1 MARGHVILSH
11 GLESGPEATKVSALA
26 QVAESLGWTHE
37 RPDYRD
43 LDAGRRPEDLL
54 ARVDRL
60 RERALAVQGPL
71 VLAGS
76 SMGAFISGEVASA
89 IAGRAWPPQADGAR
103 PDRPV
108 LLGLFLMAP
117 PIAMPGWWDTPL
129 RAPADL
135 PIAVVHGWDDEL
147 IPAQAVIDWC
157 AARKAELRLV
167 DDSHR
172 LAAHV
177 ESSAM
182 AFGELLRKV
191 AA

>member
-26 QVAESLGWTHE
+26 QVAEALGWTHE

-43 LDAGRRPEDLL
+43 LDAGRRPEDIA
-54 ARVDRL
+54 ARVARL
-60 RERALAVQGPL
+60 QARADACPGPL

-76 SMGAFISGEVASA
+76 SMGAFISGEVAWQLAARGAGVSPVGSA
-89 IAGRAWPPQADGAR
+89 
-103 PDRPV
+103 

-117 PIAMPGWWDTPL
+117 PIAMPGWWPTPL
-129 RAPADL
+129 RVPQAL
-135 PIAVVHGWDDEL
+135 PTLVVHGWDDEL
-147 IPAQAVIDWC
+147 IPAAAVIDWC
-157 AARKAELRLV
+157 AARKAEVRLV

-177 ESSAM
+177 EYSAR
-182 AFGELLRKV
+182 AFADFLKRV
-191 AA
+191 DA

>member
-26 QVAESLGWTHE
+26 RVAASLGWTHE

-43 LDAGRRPEDLL
+43 LDAGRRPEDVA
-54 ARVDRL
+54 ARVARL
-60 RERALAVQGPL
+60 RERAAQVQGPM

-76 SMGAFISGEVASA
+76 SMGAFISGEVAIAIGKAASA
-89 IAGRAWPPQADGAR
+89 ETSHPSAR
-103 PDRPV
+103 

-117 PIAMPGWWDTPL
+117 PIAMPGWWATPL
-129 RAPADL
+129 RVPEGL
-135 PIAVVHGWDDEL
+135 PTLVVHGWDDEL

-157 AARKAELRLV
+157 AERKAELRLV

-177 ESSAM
+177 EYSAR
-182 AFGELLRKV
+182 AFAELLQRV

>member
-26 QVAESLGWTHE
+26 QVAASLGWTHE

-43 LDAGRRPEDLL
+43 LDAGRRPEDIA
-54 ARVDRL
+54 ARVARL
-60 RERALAVQGPL
+60 RERAAQAQGPL

-89 IAGRAWPPQADGAR
+89 LESPN
-103 PDRPV
+103 
-108 LLGLFLMAP
+108 LHGLFLMAP

-129 RAPADL
+129 RTPAHV
-135 PIAVVHGWDDEL
+135 PTTVVHGWDDEL

-157 AARKAELRLV
+157 APRRVELRLV

-177 ESSAM
+177 EYSAR
-182 AFGELLRKV
+182 AFGELLQKV

>member
-26 QVAESLGWTHE
+26 QVAEHLGWTHE
-37 RPDYRD
+37 RPDCRD
-43 LDAGRRPEDLL
+43 LDAGRRPEDIAARVARLQAL
-54 ARVDRL
+54 AR
-60 RERALAVQGPL
+60 AHTGPL

-76 SMGAFISGEVASA
+76 SMGAFISGEVAGHL
-89 IAGRAWPPQADGAR
+89 AGSGDGASSTG
-103 PDRPV
+103 PT

-117 PIAMPGWWDTPL
+117 PIAMPGWWPTPL
-129 RAPADL
+129 QAPASL
-135 PIAVVHGWDDEL
+135 PTMVVHGWDDEL
-147 IPAQAVIDWC
+147 IPAAAVIDWC

-177 ESSAM
+177 EYSAS
-182 AFGELLRKV
+182 AFADLLKRV
-191 AA
+191 DA

>member
-26 QVAESLGWTHE
+26 QVAEALGWTHE

-43 LDAGRRPEDLL
+43 LDAGRRPEDVV
-54 ARVDRL
+54 ARVERL
-60 RERALAVQGPL
+60 SGRALSCTGPL

-76 SMGAFISGEVASA
+76 SMGAFISGEVAM
-89 IAGRAWPPQADGAR
+89 RLGASLR
-103 PDRPV
+103 
-108 LLGLFLMAP
+108 GLFLMAP
-117 PIAMPGWWDTPL
+117 PIRMPGWWPTPL
-129 RAPADL
+129 DSPPGVPTL
-135 PIAVVHGWDDEL
+135 VLHGWDDEL

-157 AARKAELRLV
+157 APRKAELRLV
-167 DDSHR
+167 DDAHR

-177 ESSAM
+177 DYSARC
-182 AFGELLRKV
+182 FGELLQRV